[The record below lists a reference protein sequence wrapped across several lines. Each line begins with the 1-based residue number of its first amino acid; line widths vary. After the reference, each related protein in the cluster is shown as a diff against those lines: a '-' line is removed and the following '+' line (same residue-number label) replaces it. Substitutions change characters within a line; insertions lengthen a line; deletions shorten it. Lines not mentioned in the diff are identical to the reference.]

1 MMLGNQKP
9 LKVLLLGGSSEAA
22 LLAKRLAGM
31 QGIAATLSLAGRTA
45 DPGHSPLPVRTGG
58 FGGIAGLADHLAR
71 EDIDLVID
79 ATHPFAAT
87 ISNNAI
93 TACTRAQ
100 VPLLA
105 IERPPWRKMAGDDWE
120 EHGSVAEAVAAL
132 PREPLKIFSGL
143 GRQSIDALC
152 AAPQHHYLIR
162 VIDPLAPPPGLPH
175 ATIITGR
182 GPFRTDD
189 DVMLFKA
196 HGIERILA
204 KNSGGTAA
212 YAKIEAA
219 RRLGL
224 KVHIIRR
231 PLIAERRTVPTVEDA
246 MAWIRAHQSSRAD
259 RGV

>member
-1 MMLGNQKP
+1 MPADNQKP

-22 LLAKRLAGM
+22 LLAERLAGM
-31 QGIAATLSLAGRTA
+31 QGMAATLSLAGRTA
-45 DPGHSPLPVRTGG
+45 GPRHSPLPVRTGG
-58 FGGIAGLADHLAR
+58 FGGIYGLAAYLTR
-71 EDIDLVID
+71 EDIDIVVD

-87 ISNNAI
+87 ISNNAVM
-93 TACTRAQ
+93 ACARAH

-105 IERPPWRKMAGDDWE
+105 VERPPWIRVAGDDWE
-120 EHGSVAEAVAAL
+120 EHGSVAEAIDAL

-143 GRQSIDALC
+143 GRQSIGALF

-162 VIDPLAPPPGLPH
+162 VIDPLPSPPGLPH
-175 ATIITGR
+175 ATIITDR

-196 HGIERILA
+196 HGIERILT

-231 PLIAERRTVPTVEDA
+231 PLIAERQTVPTVGDA
-246 MAWIRAHQSSRAD
+246 LEWITAHQSSRTD